1 MKKQVTGL
9 SLAGLL
15 VVLVGCG
22 SGEYEKRLE
31 AHVSQVKKGSSFRGM
46 QPATSLPGVPVSVRL
61 PEQLDKP
68 PLVEGSGVEDR
79 RRLVPKAMLPGLRM
93 TIEGFAADSAGG
105 KIAYYGYFGAA
116 DLSGPIARDY
126 DRLIRSVILAVC
138 PDATP
143 TWSPVEGQ
151 TPSGAAVEWQ
161 RAEGT
166 SQQEFYYVDASGK
179 ADYRLTNGRF
189 EVWTRRDGGYLLI
202 MAWRVPTDFL
212 PSTGLDQWLP
222 RVAGTMAVAAANEG
236 G

>member
-1 MKKQVTGL
+1 MKKQFV
-9 SLAGLL
+9 SMSVVGLL
-15 VVLVGCG
+15 TALVGCG

-31 AHVSQVKKGSSFRGM
+31 ANVGQVKKGSSFRGM

-61 PEQLDKP
+61 PEQLDGP

-79 RRLVPKAMLPGLRM
+79 RRLVPNAKLPGLCM
-93 TIEGFAADSAGG
+93 TVEGFVTDSEGG

-126 DRLIRSVILAVC
+126 DRLIRAVILAVC

-143 TWSPVEGQ
+143 SWSPVEGQ
-151 TPSGAAVEWQ
+151 TPAGAAVEWQ
-161 RAEGT
+161 RAEAT
-166 SQQEFYYVDASGK
+166 SQQEFYYVDSSGN
-179 ADYRLTNGRF
+179 ADYRTTNGRF
-189 EVWTRRDGGYLLI
+189 EVWTRREGGYLLI

-222 RVAGTMAVAAANEG
+222 RVAGTMTVAAANEG